1 MPFLE
6 SFQPTIVIF
15 YWIYLG
21 VVAIFFL
28 LLLVNLYH
36 LLRFGF
42 FSFVNLGVI
51 FGSMAISFALIAF
64 SFFILRD
71 IDWSIPLINSDVFG
85 SFLDSLLG
93 GLELFKF

>member
-15 YWIYLG
+15 YWAYL
-21 VVAIFFL
+21 VVVVIFL
-28 LLLVNLYH
+28 LLFLVNLYH

-51 FGSMAISFALIAF
+51 LISMLVSFSLIAF
-64 SFFILRD
+64 SLSILQSF
-71 IDWSIPLINSDVFG
+71 DWSTPLIDSNIFG
-85 SFLDSLLG
+85 TFLDGLLG

>member
-1 MPFLE
+1 MPFWK

-15 YWIYLG
+15 YWAYL
-21 VVAIFFL
+21 VVVVIFL
-28 LLLVNLYH
+28 LLFLVNLYH

-51 FGSMAISFALIAF
+51 LISMLISFSLVALSLSIF
-64 SFFILRD
+64 QSV
-71 IDWSIPLINSDVFG
+71 DWSTPLVDSNIFG
-85 SFLDSLLG
+85 TFLNNLLG

>member
-6 SFQPTIVIF
+6 LFQPTIIIF
-15 YWIYLG
+15 YWAYLA
-21 VVAIFFL
+21 VVVIFFL

-42 FSFVNLGVI
+42 FSVVNLGVI
-51 FGSMAISFALIAF
+51 LGSMAVSFILITF
-64 SFFILRD
+64 SFGILQGV
-71 IDWSIPLINSDVFG
+71 DWSIPLVDSNIFG
-85 SFLDSLLG
+85 SFFNGLLG